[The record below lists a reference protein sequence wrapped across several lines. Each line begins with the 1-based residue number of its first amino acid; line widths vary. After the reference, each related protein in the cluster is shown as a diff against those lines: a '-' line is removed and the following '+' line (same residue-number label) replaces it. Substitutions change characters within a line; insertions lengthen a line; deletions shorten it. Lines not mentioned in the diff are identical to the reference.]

1 MEKNM
6 QEVSVLQGEKFAFDT
21 KVEELNTRS
30 LQSDTLVLGTAH
42 FIEKK
47 KKSLRSYLYKVE
59 SIMQLMDGSL

>member
-1 MEKNM
+1 M

-47 KKSLRSYLYKVE
+47 KSLRSYLYKVE